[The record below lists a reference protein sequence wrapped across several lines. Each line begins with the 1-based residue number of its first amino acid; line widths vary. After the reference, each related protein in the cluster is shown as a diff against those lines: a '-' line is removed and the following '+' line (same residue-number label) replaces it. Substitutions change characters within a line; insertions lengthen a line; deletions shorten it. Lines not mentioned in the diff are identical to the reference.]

1 MAYSI
6 ELNMGFNLEEYY
18 TQMVGFKIIGFR
30 MDDEGI
36 DSWPVFTVKKGAE
49 TLQMVVSR
57 DQEGNGPG
65 FMFIE
70 DVKED

>member
-1 MAYSI
+1 MAYLI
-6 ELNMGFNLEEYY
+6 ELNMGVSLEEYY

-36 DSWPVFTVKKGAE
+36 DSWPVFTVKKGEE

>member
-1 MAYSI
+1 
-6 ELNMGFNLEEYY
+6 MGFNLEEYY
-18 TQMVGFKIIGFR
+18 KQMVGFKIVGFK

-36 DSWPVFTVKKGAE
+36 DSWPVFIVEKDGE
-49 TLQMVVSR
+49 THQMVVSR

-65 FMFIE
+65 FMFLE